1 MCVNCKTYAVLPN
14 EPPGI
19 TDPASLAYRREEQL
33 FTASGMERQYVSK
46 ILPDKLSLSLEYQQR
61 RCLTSDL
68 WILLQTVVNGIL

>member
-1 MCVNCKTYAVLPN
+1 MCQFQDRYAVLLN

-33 FTASGMERQYVSK
+33 FTAGEMERQYVSQ
-46 ILPDKLSLSLEYQQR
+46 ILPDKLNLSLEYRQR

-68 WILLQTVVNGIL
+68 WILLQTVLNCTL